1 MDPTTPNIDPPQL
14 GPVVVEAAATSR
26 KASAALRLHDGSGS
40 EGAVITTSSLAACDP
55 REGVQTLPAMHHVDA
70 QELRVRFERWIRLAA
85 QGQDVAVHREGRRL
99 AVIVGFDRY
108 LELSRKPEP
117 DWRMAMRDWLSKD
130 EGISSRAFRKL
141 LAEAKRTRR

>member
-1 MDPTTPNIDPPQL
+1 MDPTNPNIDPPHL

-40 EGAVITTSSLAACDP
+40 ERAATTTSRIAACDEQ
-55 REGVQTLPAMHHVDA
+55 EGVQTLPAMHQVDA
-70 QELRVRFERWIRLAA
+70 QELGVRFDRWIRLAG
-85 QGQDVAVHREGRRL
+85 QGQDVAVHKEGRRL

-108 LELSRKPEP
+108 LELCRKPEP
-117 DWRMAMRDWLSKD
+117 DWRMAMRDWLSKG

-141 LAEAKRTRR
+141 LAEAKRPRR